1 MAIAISDRIVRSIEL
16 KATPARVW
24 RAITTEAEFAQWF
37 GIRFLEGAL
46 RPGARVKAVSTH
58 KGHEGI
64 EFSFEV
70 EKMEPPRLFSW
81 RWIPGGAQPGNEPA
95 TLVEFVLEETKVGTR
110 VTITESGFDR
120 LSVDYRAK
128 AFEENSGGWDIQAK
142 SLTNYLA
149 QNA

>member
-1 MAIAISDRIVRSIEL
+1 MPVAISDKIVRSIEL

-37 GIRFLEGAL
+37 GIRFLEGGL

-64 EFSFEV
+64 EFSFQV

-81 RWIPGGAQPGNEPA
+81 RWVPGGAQPGTEPA
-95 TLVEFVLEETKVGTR
+95 TLVEFVLEETKSGTR
-110 VTITESGFDR
+110 VKITESGFDR
-120 LSVDYRAK
+120 LSLAYRAK
-128 AFEENSGGWDIQAK
+128 AFEENSSGWDFQAK